1 MARKLDSE
9 TIARFRQN
17 GHVVVAGLA
26 HEAELEELR
35 TIYDR
40 ILADLHGESRDCYE
54 QATVSPQ
61 FTWVRKPETVHAR
74 LLQLDLFHQARG
86 FAAQLLDLRESALTG
101 SYRIFH
107 KPALIGGATPWHQ
120 DAVYKDT
127 AVSHCVHVWIPLDPA
142 HAENGHIRYIS
153 GSHRDGLLLHRPSG
167 LGDYNLEALGAD
179 TDRACLEP
187 VPLGGAAF
195 HHFHTIHQAGA
206 NHSQAERRVMTVVCE
221 AWL

>member
-153 GSHRDGLLLHRPSG
+153 GSHRDGLLRFVIRSKSLSKGRHWHLASALGPSWWGSG
-167 LGDYNLEALGAD
+167 LVDSASGFVLRSG
-179 TDRACLEP
+179 R
-187 VPLGGAAF
+187 VAASVGRSASARNP
-195 HHFHTIHQAGA
+195 I
-206 NHSQAERRVMTVVCE
+206 
-221 AWL
+221 